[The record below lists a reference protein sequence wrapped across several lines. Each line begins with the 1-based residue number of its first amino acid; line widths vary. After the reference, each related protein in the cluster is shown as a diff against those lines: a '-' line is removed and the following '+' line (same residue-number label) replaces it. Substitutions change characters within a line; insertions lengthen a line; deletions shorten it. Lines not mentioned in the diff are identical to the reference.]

1 MRYPLWVATPLQS
14 YHYGNL
20 GLVTL
25 SSVIVKLPS
34 NKGWKNENFQI
45 CSLREEP
52 SQLVDRTIRQHIF
65 WENSSTDNEAT
76 RRHYC
81 PKLIDLWLIII
92 IGNKVQLGILIFCI
106 LNAVNEQ
113 YFCIWLLGCFCI
125 LVMSCSIFIRTK
137 IGVGCWHIKIASL
150 NASLGG
156 DWTPFFF
163 SLSICR
169 RPVIQN
175 SIFFFF
181 RSCVRCIF

>member
-1 MRYPLWVATPLQS
+1 MRTFKYVCFERNQ
-14 YHYGNL
+14 
-20 GLVTL
+20 
-25 SSVIVKLPS
+25 VK
-34 NKGWKNENFQI
+34 
-45 CSLREEP
+45 P
-52 SQLVDRTIRQHIF
+52 SQLIDRTIRQHIF

-81 PKLIDLWLIII
+81 PKLIDLWLMII

-156 DWTPFFF
+156 DLTPFFF
-163 SLSICR
+163 SLS
-169 RPVIQN
+169 
-175 SIFFFF
+175 FFLSLDSATPP
-181 RSCVRCIF
+181 REDYALQSRYKV